1 MGAEFRDPMRTHIG
15 KFEILRLLGQGAM
28 GEVYLGRDPSIGRE
42 VAIKTIRPAL
52 VGADVGG
59 DVRQRFAREAQAA
72 GLLHHPHVVT
82 VFEFG
87 TDEDLLYLVM
97 EYVPGEDLA
106 ALMARDALQPSELL
120 EILAQVCEGL
130 AQAHKQ
136 GIIHRDIKP
145 TNVMVQQEQG
155 EWQAKVMDFGVAKLS
170 GSEVTQTGQV
180 VGTLAY
186 MAPEYLRT
194 GVAQT
199 ASDLFSVGV
208 MLHEGLSGEK
218 PFRGGTT
225 GAIVYTIIHDEPRS
239 LDDTVFEGV
248 SPSVRALVAR
258 LLAKD
263 PLARFSSATEA
274 TRALRAA
281 KNPTWQAPLDDATVA
296 LPGHTRGGSLIEPN
310 PASHPWR
317 HLPWV
322 LTALACAIALAAGT
336 WIATHRNPAPQLP
349 TVNTHINDVVLDEA
363 ASQLETHPEH
373 ALKLAQEVIDATPE
387 TSPVDPDAYAIKI
400 AALYKMNLIE
410 LLETAANEARDRKV
424 SGQEMLKN
432 ARFQDMLKK
441 EHARPNKKL
450 SAELRERLSK
460 GI

>member
-1 MGAEFRDPMRTHIG
+1 MGAESRDPMRTHIG

-106 ALMARDALQPSELL
+106 ALMARDALQPSDLL

-145 TNVMVQQEQG
+145 TNIMVQREQG
-155 EWQAKVMDFGVAKLS
+155 EWQAKVMDFGVAKLA

-194 GVAQT
+194 GVAQS

-208 MLHEGLSGEK
+208 ILHEGLSGEK

-225 GAIVYTIIHDEPRS
+225 GAIVYTIIHDEPRP
-239 LDDTVFEGV
+239 LEETVFEGV

-274 TRALRAA
+274 ARALRAA

-296 LPGHTRGGSLIEPN
+296 LPGHSTRDTRS
-310 PASHPWR
+310 ASAR
-317 HLPWV
+317 VNRSRLLPWTITV
-322 LTALACAIALAAGT
+322 LACVAALAAGT

-349 TVNTHINDVVLDEA
+349 PVNTHINDVVLDEA
-363 ASQLETHPEH
+363 AAQVEAHPEH
-373 ALKLAQEVIDATPE
+373 ALKLAQEIIDATPE

-410 LLETAANEARDRKV
+410 LLETAANEARDRTID
-424 SGQEMLKN
+424 GHEMLKN

-450 SAELRERLSK
+450 SAELRARLAK
-460 GI
+460 GE